1 MQLTLS
7 ERDLELMPT
16 ELRRQLFLYLGQV
29 QSPEEEADHEAT
41 PLDRSQVIAL
51 VREVSFHPDGRALH
65 ALLEKFAYAADGDA
79 PGQERL
85 VKAVSGEEAKLRHH
99 LAVLNRLTARA
110 ANQPHAR
117 LWRYHRDSRRYTAHP
132 TTRQTIRDVLPTL
145 ARSGKDEEPLWEG

>member
-7 ERDLELMPT
+7 ERDLELMPL
-16 ELRRQLFLYLGQV
+16 ELRHQLFLYLGQA
-29 QSPEEEADHEAT
+29 QLPGEAADNDAT

-51 VREVSFHPDGRALH
+51 LREVSFHPDGRALH
-65 ALLEKFAYAADGDA
+65 ALLEKFAYAEDSDA

-85 VKAVSGEEAKLRHH
+85 VKAVSGDEPKLRHH

-117 LWRYHRDSRRYTAHP
+117 LWRYHRDSRRYAAHL
-132 TTRQTIRDVLPTL
+132 TTRQLIRDVLPTL